1 MKDTRFVFDNFGDTY
16 SYAQS
21 VGMAYARTFRIQH
34 MNAAERQ
41 RLAVQRVW
49 VVEMQVRYVV
59 RNTDPARP
67 DYKPS
72 PSTKTRIYADL
83 ETFQSDYQSL
93 CLMSCS
99 DFKTKSVEVTAGFA
113 VYQLYHD
120 PDTVIHLE
128 YLSSKLPLSTQLKYW
143 TGSSYNSLDFHDEDQ
158 PDSLSAQGIIVH
170 RKTQQKFFIPP
181 VSIDYLVDQVYVK
194 SL

>member
-21 VGMAYARTFRIQH
+21 VGMEYARAFRIEH

-49 VVEMQVRYVV
+49 VAEMQVRYIVK
-59 RNTDPARP
+59 NTDPARP

-72 PSTKTRIYADL
+72 PSTMTRIYADL
-83 ETFQSDYQSL
+83 ETFQSDYHSL

-99 DFKTKSVEVTAGFA
+99 KTKSVEVTGFA

-120 PDTVIHLE
+120 PETVIHLE

-158 PDSLSAQGIIVH
+158 PDSLSAQGIIIH
-170 RKTQQKFFIPP
+170 RQTQQKFFIPP
-181 VSIDYLVDQVYVK
+181 VSIDDLADQVCVQPF
-194 SL
+194 